1 MQEQPYFHL
10 YNASAGSGKTFT
22 LVKDYIKILLTTNN
36 DAAFQQILA
45 ITFTN
50 KAANEMKE
58 RVMDNIRAMARGE
71 KNDMADLI
79 CKETGLDPNSVQ
91 PKAQNIL
98 HAILQNYAAFNIV
111 TIDTFTHRIVR
122 SFAIELGL
130 TNNFEIELEENL
142 WINEAIE
149 QVISKVGL
157 DQDITKV
164 LLDFA
169 LEQADQDRSWDVGR
183 DLKDM
188 AKILHNEND
197 QPYLAGLQDK
207 TVKDFLNF
215 RNQLYKGLKEIAGE
229 YERIGNE
236 GLELIASAGL
246 EHNDFFSSML
256 PKHFIQLRDDY
267 KNLKFFETALKRR
280 IENGET
286 YSRNKP
292 EKTRQKIEQILPKL
306 EGLYY
311 ESENFY
317 RCFLLQDLLL
327 KSITSLAVLSEINK
341 ALSEIRE
348 ENNIHFL
355 SEFNQL
361 IHKHLKEQPAAFIY
375 EKIGEKFKYYFID
388 EMQDTSVLQWNNLIP
403 LIDNALSSQEAGLLL
418 VGDAKQSIYRWRG
431 GRPEQFIQLA
441 DNDGGSEK
449 AQNPFQTEKEVFN
462 LDTNY
467 RSYHEIIQFNNSF
480 FSHIAPL
487 FDHADHRTLYQIGNR
502 QKNNALR
509 GGFVQIEFLEGR
521 LNNKIRD
528 EIIPQKVVE
537 IIENLRGK
545 TVLNKICI
553 LVRKATQGAV
563 IAKYL
568 SGHGIQITSADSLLL
583 KNDSKID
590 FLLNVMRYLSNF
602 EDKNAKFDFL
612 YFLHRHW
619 NISMEKHDFI
629 AGLINLEPLSLFE
642 KLEDFGLKNSMF
654 FRWNLSLY
662 DMAEQIIRS
671 FELISKTNVYVQS
684 FLDLILQFSETRSQS
699 LADFLVYWDEKS
711 DKWSIPSIENSDAV
725 QILTIHKAKGLEFEI
740 VIVPYDL
747 QVSETRN
754 SDKVWYDLTDFADR
768 DDFPWFYLPYK
779 KELAYT
785 GTEGEKIVQSH
796 TEQQQLDNFN
806 LIYVAFTRAIQQLY
820 IIGEAEAKGD
830 LKSMSGY
837 LQDFLS
843 KQGFLEEEKY
853 LYTFGSDELIQGK
866 KAEVKVLPW
875 EPGRDFISTSWQEH
889 DITIASTAI
898 SEGEFKQHEAISYG
912 NLVHEIL
919 AKVISK
925 NDVEPVFQQ
934 YLFRGILKKEQLE
947 ELKQLV
953 YSIVENPA
961 LHMFYEPDN
970 KVITERELINEGKE
984 IFIPDRLVFEGN
996 RVTVID
1002 YKTGRQEEKYISQIE
1017 QYAKLLI
1024 AMGFEI
1030 NKKIIIY
1037 LQEEICIIDL

>member
-1 MQEQPYFHL
+1 MQEQPYFHV

-22 LVKDYIKILLTTNN
+22 LVKDYIKILLTSNN
-36 DAAFQQILA
+36 DAAFQHILA

-58 RVMDNIRAMARGE
+58 RVMDNLRAMARGE
-71 KNDMADLI
+71 KNDMAALI
-79 CKETGLDPNSVQ
+79 CKETGLNPKSVQ
-91 PKAQNIL
+91 PKVQNIL

-169 LEQADQDRSWDVGR
+169 LEQADEDRSWDVGH
-183 DLKDM
+183 DLKEM
-188 AKILHNEND
+188 AVILHNEND
-197 QPYLAGLQDK
+197 QPYLAGMQDK
-207 TVKDFLNF
+207 SVKDFLKF
-215 RNQLYKGLKEIAGE
+215 RNQLNKGRKDIASE
-229 YERIGNE
+229 FERIGKE
-236 GLELIASAGL
+236 GLVLIVSAGL
-246 EHNDFFSSML
+246 EHNDFYSSML
-256 PKHFIQLRDDY
+256 PKHFIQLRDDP
-267 KNLKFFETALKRR
+267 KNVKFFETALKRR

-286 YSRNKP
+286 YSRSKP

-306 EGLYY
+306 ESLYY
-311 ESENFY
+311 KSENLY
-317 RCFLLQDLLL
+317 RRFLLQELLL

-341 ALSEIRE
+341 ALGEIRD

-355 SEFNQL
+355 SEFNQM
-361 IHKHLKEQPAAFIY
+361 IHKHIKEQPAAFIY
-375 EKIGEKFKYYFID
+375 EKIGEKFKYFFID

-403 LIDNALSSQEAGLLL
+403 LIDNALSSQESGLLL

-441 DNDGGSEK
+441 DNEGGSEK
-449 AQNPFQTEKEVFN
+449 VQSPFQTKKEVFN

-487 FDHADHRTLYQIGNR
+487 FDHEDHRTLYHIGNR

-509 GGFVQIEFLEGR
+509 GGFVQIEFLEGK
-521 LNNKIRD
+521 LNNKIRN

-537 IIENLRGK
+537 IIENLWVK
-545 TVLNKICI
+545 TALNNICI
-553 LVRKATQGAV
+553 LVRNSAQGAV

-568 SGHGIQITSADSLLL
+568 SGQGIQVTSADSLLL

-619 NISMEKHDFI
+619 NISMEKHDFF
-629 AGLINLEPLSLFE
+629 AELIDLEPVTFFE
-642 KLEDFGLKNSMF
+642 RLEDFGLRNRAF
-654 FRWNLSLY
+654 LQWNLSLY
-662 DMAEQIIRS
+662 DMAEQLIRS
-671 FELISKTNVYVQS
+671 FALIRKTNVYVQS
-684 FLDLILQFSETRSQS
+684 FLELILQFSETRSQS

-754 SDKVWYDLTDFADR
+754 SDKVWYDLTDFPDR

-779 KELAYT
+779 KDLSHT
-785 GTEGEKIVQSH
+785 GAEGERIVKRH
-796 TEQQQLDNFN
+796 IEQQQLDNFN

-820 IIGEAEAKGD
+820 IVGEAEAKSG
-830 LKSMSGY
+830 LKSMSAY
-837 LQDFLS
+837 LQDFLI
-843 KQGFLEEEKY
+843 KQGLFEEEKC
-853 LYTFGSDELIQGK
+853 LYTFGSDELNKGK
-866 KAEVKVLPW
+866 KAEVKNLPW

-898 SEGEFKQHEAISYG
+898 SEYKLKQHEAISYG

-919 AKVISK
+919 AKVITK

-934 YLFRGILKKEQLE
+934 YLFQGILKKEQLE

-961 LHMFYEPDN
+961 VHMFYEPDK
-970 KVITERELINEGKE
+970 KVITERELITEGKE

-996 RVTVID
+996 RVSIIE
-1002 YKTGRQEEKYISQIE
+1002 YKTGRQEEKYVSQIE